1 MKNFLRLSLSKK
13 MDLKMI
19 ESPYTKMIYILPS
32 LFLSVNYLVGHCSIV
47 YLIKALKLGLSSLDY
62 SLDLGSLPIRQVY
75 ILPRNESYEAFLCQN

>member
-19 ESPYTKMIYILPS
+19 ESPYTKMILPS